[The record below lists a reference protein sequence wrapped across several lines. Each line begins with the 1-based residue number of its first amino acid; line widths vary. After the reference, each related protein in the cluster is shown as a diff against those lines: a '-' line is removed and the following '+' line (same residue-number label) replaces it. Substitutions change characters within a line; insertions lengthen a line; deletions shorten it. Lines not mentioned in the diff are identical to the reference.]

1 MGFLKNL
8 FYPRNN
14 GKITKGDNPAIKNT
28 KTPAKVRR
36 LFESIIPVI
45 ISIIAINA
53 NIGGIMWENNNEL
66 ITSGL
71 YAIFIT

>member
-1 MGFLKNL
+1 M
-8 FYPRNN
+8 
-14 GKITKGDNPAIKNT
+14 
-28 KTPAKVRR
+28 VRR

-66 ITSGL
+66 IISGL